1 LRPRVIRPALHA
13 DHCLSR
19 RRQENFRR
27 NRGSR
32 IDFQALETGSSEKRR
47 IDLAGLDLLQARFDI
62 AAQRNDLKIG
72 TKAKQLRCTAPGRSA
87 DDRALLELVDGL
99 RAD

>member
-32 IDFQALETGSSEKRR
+32 LDFQALETGSSEKRR
-47 IDLAGLDLLQARFDI
+47 IDLAGLDLLQARFDV
-62 AAQRNDLKIG
+62 AAQRNDLKIR
-72 TKAKQLRCTAPGRSA
+72 TQPKQLGRAAPGGSSHH
-87 DDRALLELVDGL
+87 RALLELIDGL